1 MSYATIANTAGM
13 FPTFVRGGTNQK
25 PPDTLIQQFID
36 DVAGEIDAVLQRR
49 FNQII
54 SQSASFS
61 AWVAG
66 LSLDATNILEKINRY
81 GAAAQLGDTLATFG
95 VTAAREQAKAF
106 HGVYDE
112 MLNQLDAR
120 DVGATHASPL
130 PSGRY
135 DHLFD
140 SLARTETPRPAM
152 QAVAGGDQSADADLQ
167 QEGLSN
173 VFGKFDRKGT

>member
-1 MSYATIANTAGM
+1 MSYATIVNTAGM
-13 FPTFVRGGTNQK
+13 FPTFVRGGANQK

-54 SQSASFS
+54 SQSASFL
-61 AWVAG
+61 AWIAA
-66 LSLDATNILEKINRY
+66 LPLDATNILEKITRY

-95 VTAAREQAKAF
+95 VTAAREQGKAF
-106 HGVYDE
+106 RDLYFE
-112 MLNQLDAR
+112 MLNELDAR
-120 DVGATHASPL
+120 NSKGDPMA
-130 PSGRY
+130 SGRY

-152 QAVAGGDQSADADLQ
+152 QAVAGGDQPSDQTTAI
-167 QEGLSN
+167 EGVSN
-173 VFGKFDRKGT
+173 VFGKFDPKGT